1 MRMKNGSS
9 SGTSS
14 SRSNR
19 MTSALPHDLAGLALM
34 VFLLGLRHGMD
45 PDHLATLDGLARHN
59 AQTRPRLARWS
70 GCFFSLGHGAIVTL
84 VAAFV
89 AATLHDGAAP
99 PWLERFGTW
108 ISIAFLL
115 ALGIMNIAA
124 VLRTPAERVVRLR
137 GFRGRW
143 LGRIAETGHPAVIAM
158 IGAAFALS
166 FDTLS
171 QAALFSLTG
180 AHLAGWPFSVAL
192 GLLFTLGMMTT
203 DGVNGAWVA
212 VMVQRADRR
221 ARVASRVMGLAIGL
235 LGIAIAAVEMV
246 RLLSQEAD
254 AALAGAELPM
264 GLGLALAVALS
275 YIVAIRL
282 ARASPSCGLW
292 ITSADGWTPR
302 L

>member
-1 MRMKNGSS
+1 MKNGSS

-59 AQTRPRLARWS
+59 AQTRPRLA
-70 GCFFSLGHGAIVTL
+70 
-84 VAAFV
+84 AFV

-99 PWLERFGTW
+99 QWLERFGTW

-115 ALGIMNIAA
+115 ALGIMNITA
-124 VLRTPAERVVRLR
+124 VLRTPADRVVRLK

-143 LGRIAETGHPAVIAM
+143 LGRIAATGHPAVIAM

-235 LGIAIAAVEMV
+235 LGIAIAALGMV

-254 AALAGAELPM
+254 AALAGAELPI
-264 GLGLALAVALS
+264 GLGLAFAVAAS
-275 YIVAIRL
+275 YVVAIRL
-282 ARASPSCGLW
+282 ARASAS
-292 ITSADGWTPR
+292 
-302 L
+302 